1 MIKLEK
7 SEKLG
12 RIIRRDDAPDLA
24 IPTWNLVREAIRAG
38 KGDEAL
44 KFLDYGYSEMKV
56 MHDSMCSYVDDALTH
71 LSNFGEEEI
80 YKVIRK
86 RYEPVIRNWIRDTP
100 VAKESVERGLEF
112 QRGHG
117 GKSTVKEEADRFV
130 VTCDPCG
137 SGGQMRRVKNLGIVK
152 KAYDWTWKK
161 SGVSYYCTHC
171 AIAWEILP
179 IDLRGFPIRINLMG
193 EKPEDPCVHL
203 YYKKR
208 EQIPRE
214 YFERVGRSPK

>member
-71 LSNFGEEEI
+71 LSGFGEEEI

-100 VAKESVERGLEF
+100 GAKESVERGLEF
-112 QRGHG
+112 QKGTRGQEYRERRG
-117 GKSTVKEEADRFV
+117 GSICRNVRPLRQRGTDEKSEEFGDRE
-130 VTCDPCG
+130 
-137 SGGQMRRVKNLGIVK
+137 
-152 KAYDWTWKK
+152 K
-161 SGVSYYCTHC
+161 S
-171 AIAWEILP
+171 L
-179 IDLRGFPIRINLMG
+179 
-193 EKPEDPCVHL
+193 
-203 YYKKR
+203 
-208 EQIPRE
+208 
-214 YFERVGRSPK
+214 

>member
-7 SEKLG
+7 SPKLG
-12 RIIRRDDAPDLA
+12 RMIRQDDAPDLA
-24 IPTWNLVREAIRAG
+24 IPTWNLVREALRAG
-38 KGDEAL
+38 KIDEAL
-44 KFLDYGYSEMKV
+44 TFLDYGYTEMKV

-80 YKVIRK
+80 YKIIRK

-100 VAKESVERGLEF
+100 GAKESLERGLEF

-117 GKSTVKEEADRFV
+117 GKSTVKEEANRYV

-137 SGGQMRRVKNLGIVK
+137 SGGQMRRMKNLGIMK

-161 SGVSYYCTHC
+161 PGVSYYCTHC

-179 IDLRGFPIRINLMG
+179 IDLRGFPIRINLLG

-203 YYKKR
+203 YYKKP

-214 YFERVGRSPK
+214 YFERVGRSPR